1 MKEEEKLAALANNFR
16 ILSDWKIVYDSDS
29 QYKGHC
35 CKNVKTK
42 KATVYAWYSD
52 EKEPED
58 YLVHEVLHIAIAQV
72 IYSFKHE
79 HYEKAREKEELL
91 IQDIC
96 KLMFSCKQMTL
107 QDICSEPLK
116 PSVMYMTQETF
127 DEFKEF
133 GKGTEL
139 FDADPK
145 CEHEIVDVPGGG
157 VKCTK
162 CTGWFCF

>member
-1 MKEEEKLAALANNFR
+1 MKAEDRLANIVKKIR
-16 ILSDWKIVYDSDS
+16 ILSDWKIEYDSDS

-42 KATVYAWYSD
+42 KATVYTWYSD

-58 YLVHEVLHIAIAQV
+58 YLVHEVLHIAMAQV

-96 KLMFSCKQMTL
+96 KLMLTT
-107 QDICSEPLK
+107 
-116 PSVMYMTQETF
+116 TQSSI
-127 DEFKEF
+127 DE
-133 GKGTEL
+133 
-139 FDADPK
+139 
-145 CEHEIVDVPGGG
+145 
-157 VKCTK
+157 
-162 CTGWFCF
+162 